1 MKGTTFRGKK
11 NQEIPLWLQHK
22 KEFLLNNSKSAN
34 YKEKINEFNY
44 TERTFI
50 QENTHTHTIKVVKDK
65 LPSMRRYM
73 HHV

>member
-1 MKGTTFRGKK
+1 MKGTTFREKK

-44 TERTFI
+44 T
-50 QENTHTHTIKVVKDK
+50 
-65 LPSMRRYM
+65 
-73 HHV
+73 